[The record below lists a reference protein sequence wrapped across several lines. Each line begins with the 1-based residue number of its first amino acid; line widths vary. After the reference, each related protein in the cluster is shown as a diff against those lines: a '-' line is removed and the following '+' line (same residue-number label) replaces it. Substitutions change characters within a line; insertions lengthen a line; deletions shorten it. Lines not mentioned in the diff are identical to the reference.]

1 MNTSLSCFQLLRIGK
16 VAILNV
22 QGVGLPTL
30 LHAIWPHAKKPR
42 PIAQPVPLA
51 RVKSFRG
58 TILVPDPDA
67 DGLVPSE
74 VSSVFLDVRS
84 ADLAAGR
91 VFLTEASMQILSK
104 MKDEVLVHCKT
115 FANVGGCQ
123 NDPRCSCSGG

>member
-1 MNTSLSCFQLLRIGK
+1 MFY
-16 VAILNV
+16 
-22 QGVGLPTL
+22 
-30 LHAIWPHAKKPR
+30 
-42 PIAQPVPLA
+42 
-51 RVKSFRG
+51 
-58 TILVPDPDA
+58 A

-74 VSSVFLDVRS
+74 VSSVFSADQVLAILDVRS

-104 MKDEVLVHCKT
+104 MKDEVLEVEGESRKRAGRKRKEAPADPPPRSCQVHCKT